1 MQLRLG
7 TDAASQPQVMALS
20 VSSVAFQDTK
30 QLVDQCGERVWKINS
45 GVEPSCSVKVQ
56 RKFGATIA
64 TFEGMFSWLT
74 FP

>member
-7 TDAASQPQVMALS
+7 TDAASQPQVMALP

-45 GVEPSCSVKVQ
+45 GVEPSFSVKV
-56 RKFGATIA
+56 
-64 TFEGMFSWLT
+64 
-74 FP
+74 P

>member
-7 TDAASQPQVMALS
+7 SDAASQPQVMALP

-45 GVEPSCSVKVQ
+45 GVEPSFSVKVQ
-56 RKFGATIA
+56 RKFG
-64 TFEGMFSWLT
+64 GYNSYM
-74 FP
+74 